1 MAYEATLTALADP
14 TRRAILAR
22 LRRRPHAVGE
32 LARAVSVTQ
41 PAASQHLAVLRRAH
55 LVRSRQEG
63 TRSIYTVVPE
73 GLESLRAYL
82 ESFWDDVLMAYAGAS
97 GIPNTS
103 RGRRGPRRS
112 RGNA

>member
-1 MAYEATLTALADP
+1 MNYETTLTALADP

-41 PAASQHLAVLRRAH
+41 PAASQHLAVLRKAR

-73 GLESLRAYL
+73 GLEPLRAYL
-82 ESFWDDVLMAYAGAS
+82 ESFWDDVLLAYAG
-97 GIPNTS
+97 TS
-103 RGRRGPRRS
+103 RVGRRRRGS
-112 RGNA
+112 GQSKGNT